1 VTNEELAQ
9 IQAGAMRYHTMSS
22 DVVLK
27 LITEIKRLRI
37 VLEAWKNP
45 TTFTPVVLQ
54 VVLQKDNAT
63 DWE

>member
-1 VTNEELAQ
+1 MTNEELDQ

-27 LITEIKRLRI
+27 LIAEIKWLRI
-37 VLEAWKNP
+37 VLEARKNP

-54 VVLQKDNAT
+54 KDNAT

>member
-1 VTNEELAQ
+1 
-9 IQAGAMRYHTMSS
+9 MRYHTMSS